1 MLEDV
6 SGPHEPAS
14 PSGDDPYRSETREEE
29 HKPGE

>member
-6 SGPHEPAS
+6 SGPNGPTSHFGP
-14 PSGDDPYRSETREEE
+14 DPYRSEAWEEE